1 MARAWPSCL
10 TAAAELS
17 GHARTV
23 SYEAKIKET
32 GPVLFTPPG
41 SSVWDL
47 THPGTAGF
55 PKAAVQ
61 NQDPRGAFEWGI
73 GAPLL
78 CLFYFVLCHYLM
90 DGRGLGLI

>member
-1 MARAWPSCL
+1 
-10 TAAAELS
+10 
-17 GHARTV
+17 V

-55 PKAAVQ
+55 PKAGVQ
-61 NQDPRGAFEWGI
+61 NQDPRGAMDQGI
-73 GAPLL
+73 GAPSL
-78 CLFYFVLCHYLM
+78 CLFYFALHHYLM
-90 DGRGLGLI
+90 DGRGLSLI